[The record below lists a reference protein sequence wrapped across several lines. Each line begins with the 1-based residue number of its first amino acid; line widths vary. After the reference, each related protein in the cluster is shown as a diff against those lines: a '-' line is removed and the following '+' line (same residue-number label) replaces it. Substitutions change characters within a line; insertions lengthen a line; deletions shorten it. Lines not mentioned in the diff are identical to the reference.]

1 MMSMC
6 RQTPAA
12 NPNPSGGALMDKI
25 LAWLKSLTYKFRVW
39 LVHFMTGRHGVD
51 ELSIFTLSASILIS
65 LAGSLFG
72 SLLLILLGYAG
83 EIYTLFRIF
92 SKNNAKR
99 AEENRKYTTWSR
111 KTRFNLKAFLLR
123 LKMRREY
130 KYFRCPGC
138 KSLMRLK
145 RGQGEVEMDCPK
157 CHTRFKQKS

>member
-1 MMSMC
+1 
-6 RQTPAA
+6 
-12 NPNPSGGALMDKI
+12 MDKI

-39 LVHFMTGRHGVD
+39 LVRFMTGRHGVD
-51 ELSIFTLSASILIS
+51 ELSIFTLSASTGKERTGKIVI
-65 LAGSLFG
+65 
-72 SLLLILLGYAG
+72 AG